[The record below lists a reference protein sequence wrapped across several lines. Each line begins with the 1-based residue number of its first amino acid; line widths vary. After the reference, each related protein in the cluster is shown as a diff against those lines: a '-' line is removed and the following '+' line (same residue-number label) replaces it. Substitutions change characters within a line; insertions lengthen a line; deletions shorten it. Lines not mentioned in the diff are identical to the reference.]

1 MRVPVVQTSEPY
13 APASLQDA
21 GHPEGHDYE
30 AGSPHLAHPQLRN
43 WVVGTIRAA
52 VADLFGTRPAVRVL
66 EIGAGHGAFTDH
78 VLAAGA
84 SVTVTEMSRA
94 SAELLRSRFA
104 NNPSAR
110 VEFDATGELA
120 ALRGEQFD
128 LILCTSVLH
137 HIPDYLAAIES
148 WLQLLAPGGTFLS
161 FQDPLWYPRRS
172 RLSMAADRGAYF
184 AWRLGRGDFVQGA
197 HSVLRRVR
205 KAYDEQNPR
214 DMVEYHVLRQGCD
227 EQAIAAL
234 LRAHFA
240 AVEILP
246 YWSTQSRALQALGDR
261 LHGRST
267 FAVRATDARP

>member
-1 MRVPVVQTSEPY
+1 VRLVRANDVPT
-13 APASLQDA
+13 SLQDA

-30 AGSPHLAHPQLRN
+30 VGSPHLAHPRLRN
-43 WVVGTIRAA
+43 WVVGTIRGAI
-52 VADLFGTRPAVRVL
+52 ADLFRRKGSVRVL

-94 SAELLRSRFA
+94 SADLLRSRFA
-104 NNPSAR
+104 HNPAAS
-110 VEFDATGELA
+110 VEFDATGELD
-120 ALRGEQFD
+120 ALRGQQFD

-148 WLQLLAPGGTFLS
+148 WMSLIAPGGAFLS

-172 RLSMAADRGAYF
+172 KLNLALDRGAYF
-184 AWRLGRGDFVQGA
+184 AWRLGRGDVVQGA
-197 HSVLRRVR
+197 RSVLRRAR

-227 EQAIAAL
+227 EQAIAEL
-234 LRAHFA
+234 LRKHFDT
-240 AVEILP
+240 VEVLP
-246 YWSTQSRALQALGDR
+246 YWSTQSRALQVAGDKLR
-261 LHGRST
+261 GRST
-267 FAVRATDARP
+267 FAIRATGAH